1 MAEYR
6 VRRRPRQAVRVGRL
20 MVTAF
25 RAFSPDRPG
34 FLKGGSM
41 DAPKQDPQDKDAERL
56 RDLLGALRAYVEG
69 GCSQRLWGPVAEALK
84 PLNKTVGL
92 LRKCTRAYG
101 VNDDEV
107 FEGYLDDL
115 AKETRHRITADLTRY
130 PGPFDFMARPESL
143 ALLEAWQSRMTVR
156 GKEVPWDEHDGDYI
170 DAAVAVRKAE
180 GRISHSQ
187 LSKLCKPDGPF
198 RYMRN
203 HRAHRCRVHAGE
215 FLTFVKRKEIPEK
228 AIEEYLAATEA
239 RKNTQAKRNARSR

>member
-143 ALLEAWQSRMTVR
+143 ALLEHWLAQMA
-156 GKEVPWDEHDGDYI
+156 GPEVPWNPNDPAYI
-170 DAAVAVRKAE
+170 ANTDALKLVDKK
-180 GRISHSQ
+180 ITLPT
-187 LSKLCKPDGPF
+187 LSKALTPDGPM
-198 RYMRN
+198 RYMRKG
-203 HRAHRCRVHAGE
+203 RRCRVHRQD
-215 FLTFVKRKEIPEK
+215 FEK
-228 AIEEYLAATEA
+228 WFDS
-239 RKNTQAKRNARSR
+239 RQNADPGFWVEVGRSREREHAKKQESQVK